1 MRNARRLW
9 LERALLAAGS
19 LALCLVLLEAG
30 FRIAE
35 ELRLRL
41 HEGELWAVYD
51 PELGYRLNPDF
62 EDVNA
67 HGLRDHPVA
76 PKSERFRVLVLGDS
90 VAYYGD
96 DVDDTFV
103 GHARRILGER
113 DGSPPLDV
121 LNAGVKGYTTHQELL
136 YLERDGLEL
145 QPDLVGVAFV
155 LNDLHR
161 FLHRFRVR
169 DGRIV
174 GDSYAFS
181 EEAIGSVDNALY
193 RLLRKSVFLVWL
205 RHRVGVLADT
215 AVDTVSDGFSFDA
228 RPDFRNAWRDEPW
241 RDVESRL
248 ARMQALGREHGF
260 RLFLVV
266 FPLGEQYRA
275 DYLARDRDYVLKP
288 QRKLGEI
295 AGRLAL
301 PVLDLYPHLDRERD
315 LEPDGIHL
323 TAAGRRRVGARLA
336 GFLEEK
342 RLLPPEPSRHA
353 AAPDTSKEGEAHA
366 P

>member
-30 FRIAE
+30 FRIAQ

-62 EDVNA
+62 EDINA
-67 HGLRDHPVA
+67 HGLRDHAVS
-76 PKSERFRVLVLGDS
+76 PKGERFRVLVLGDS

-96 DVDDTFV
+96 DLDDTFV

-113 DGSPPLDV
+113 GDTPPLDV
-121 LNAGVKGYTTHQELL
+121 LNAGVKGYTTYQELL

-145 QPDLVGVAFV
+145 RPDLVGVAVV

-169 DGRIV
+169 DGRIL
-174 GDSYAFS
+174 GNSYAFS
-181 EEAIGSVDNALY
+181 EEAIGSVDSGLY
-193 RLLRKSVFLVWL
+193 RLLHRSVFLVWL
-205 RHRVGVLADT
+205 RHRLGVL
-215 AVDTVSDGFSFDA
+215 VDMAMDASGDGFSFDA
-228 RPDFRNAWRDEPW
+228 RPDFRTAWRDEPW
-241 RDVESRL
+241 HEMEGWL
-248 ARMQALGREHGF
+248 TRMQELGRAHAFGI
-260 RLFLVV
+260 FLVV
-266 FPLGEQYRA
+266 FPFGEQYRA

-295 AGRLAL
+295 AGRLGVPL
-301 PVLDLYPHLDRERD
+301 LDLYPHLDRERD

-336 GFLEEK
+336 GFLEEEH
-342 RLLPPEPSRHA
+342 LLPAEPTRHA
-353 AAPDTSKEGEAHA
+353 AAPDTSKEGHAHA